1 MIFGYEHLTFFKT
14 YLQLTEK
21 TELNIAKLC
30 YEQKQPKIILEKYF
44 PELYKKIDKLNAKY
58 FSTKLWM
65 FLNNGEQPTCKFCRK
80 TIT

>member
-1 MIFGYEHLTFFKT
+1 MLSGYEHLTFFHT
-14 YLQLTEK
+14 YSQLTEK

-30 YEQKQPKIILEKYF
+30 SQQKQPKNILEKYF
-44 PELYKKIDKLNAKY
+44 PELYTKINKLNAKY
-58 FSTKLWM
+58 FSTKLWL